1 MGYFISGR
9 TPWPHALAASV
20 YLIVSTGKFHCMRPS
35 NYFNIDIFI
44 LPLKYSHYALE
55 QNCCNNNDNNNNNR
69 PPNVPKY
76 CLHVPFTGR
85 INPVYFSMHFILS
98 TNGYALIL
106 RGLCKYIINIFV

>member
-1 MGYFISGR
+1 MAYSSLAAR
-9 TPWPHALAASV
+9 PMAASV
-20 YLIVSTGKFHCMRPS
+20 YLIVSTGQFHCMLPS
-35 NYFNIDIFI
+35 NYFNI

-55 QNCCNNNDNNNNNR
+55 QNCCNNNDNKNNNR

-85 INPVYFSMHFILS
+85 INPVYFSMHFI
-98 TNGYALIL
+98 YKWIWIQ